1 VAVIKPLLYVLCQPS
16 DFAGILR
23 DLGGDVKKKHPC
35 KISIF

>member
-1 VAVIKPLLYVLCQPS
+1 MESIISRNLP